1 MERIGYQDIPR
12 GMFEKLMAV
21 ENFINDATLEIK
33 LLELVRLRVSQI
45 NGCAYCV
52 DMHHKELKHAGESE
66 LRMASLS
73 VWKETPYY
81 SAEEQAA
88 LDFTEKLTLVSQE
101 GISDETFERLS
112 NYFTTEQISYLTL
125 AIAQINTWTRLMR
138 TFRFTPG
145 NYQISEPEKLE
156 DYI

>member
-45 NGCAYCV
+45 NGCAYCI

-66 LRMASLS
+66 LRMASLT

-88 LDFTEKLTLVSQE
+88 LNFTEKLTLVSQE
-101 GISDETFERLS
+101 GISDEVFQRLS

-145 NYQISEPEKLE
+145 NYQINEPEKLE